1 MGLAEDIIQSK
12 FTDKEW
18 ALYRKMAGM
27 DDHLQS
33 SSVGRLFDAL
43 ASLLG
48 ICDKQTYEGEA
59 ALLIETMARRYFS
72 MHGYGFSECYIMPGE
87 QLHSVSTEEL
97 FSGVVKDIKQGRPID
112 FIAAKFHYSLVVLVI
127 SMAESMTVGKIVFSG
142 GVFQNTV
149 LIDLL
154 HWHVGDRLELYF
166 HKELPSNDENLSF
179 GQMVYY
185 DNDIDGCCSALVG
198 RAHLEAVK

>member
-1 MGLAEDIIQSK
+1 
-12 FTDKEW
+12 
-18 ALYRKMAGM
+18 
-27 DDHLQS
+27 
-33 SSVGRLFDAL
+33 
-43 ASLLG
+43 
-48 ICDKQTYEGEA
+48 
-59 ALLIETMARRYFS
+59 
-72 MHGYGFSECYIMPGE
+72 
-87 QLHSVSTEEL
+87 VSTEVL
-97 FSGVVKDIKQGRPID
+97 FSGVVKDIKEGRPID
-112 FIAAKFHYSLVVLVI
+112 FIAAKFHYSLVVLVN
-127 SMAESMTVGKIVFSG
+127 SMAESMAVGKIVFSG

-185 DNDIDGCCSALVG
+185 DNDIDGCCNALVG